1 MRRLSVYIEISGSS
15 EYVGD
20 IAGESYR
27 DACFTYSREYMDR
40 DHARP
45 ISLSLP
51 FREDSFSPE
60 TTHNFFEGLLPEG
73 FSRRAVARWL
83 KSDENDYLTILAVLG
98 LECLGAIKIIEGN
111 AGKDKCSYEK
121 LTVSRVKDLA
131 AEGAS
136 RSTQILTETHLSL
149 AGATGKVGLYYDS
162 ANDEWYLPKGSAPS
176 THIVKQSHIRLS
188 QIVLNEQ
195 LCMLAAKNMGLDVPD
210 SFILNLGQGRDP
222 EVLYAVKRYDRLLSG
237 KNRIDGLPLPLRL
250 HQEDFAQAMGLPSVD
265 KYEREKS
272 GYLKGMFDIIRAY
285 CSDPIKDQLKLW
297 KMICF
302 NYLIGNTD
310 CHIKNY
316 SLLYG
321 DDLKGLSLAPLYDCL
336 STRVYNLTN
345 EMSFFIGNEIDIR
358 KADRRSFAAASVE
371 AGLSERMALSI
382 FDQMS
387 DGFEKALDDA
397 AESLANDG
405 FDQAVVMKEK
415 ILIHGSSDSGPDQE

>member
-1 MRRLSVYIEISGSS
+1 MRKLSVFLESGGSS
-15 EYVGD
+15 VYVGD
-20 IAGESYR
+20 ISGETYK
-27 DACFTYSREYMDR
+27 DACFTYSREYMDC
-40 DHARP
+40 DHAHP

-60 TTHNFFEGLLPEG
+60 KTRNYFEGLLPEG

-98 LECLGAIKIIEGN
+98 LECLGAIKIMEGK

-121 LTVSRVKDLA
+121 LTVSRVKELA

-149 AGATGKVGLYYDS
+149 AGATGKVGLYYDF

-222 EVLYAVKRYDRLLSG
+222 EVLYAVRRYDRLLSG

-250 HQEDFAQAMGLPSVD
+250 HQEDFAQAMGIPSVN
-265 KYEREKS
+265 KYEREKR

-302 NYLIGNTD
+302 NFLIGNTD

-321 DDLKGLSLAPLYDCL
+321 DDLMGLSLAPLYDCL
-336 STRVYNLTN
+336 STRVYNLTD

-387 DGFEKALDDA
+387 DGFEKALNDA

-415 ILIHGSSDSGPDQE
+415 ILSVTGKE